1 MKLFRPEIPFIGLA
15 ISLLLTACASYS
27 DPLAG
32 VPQQRPAQQAEAA
45 QTAPASPAQ
54 ASTNFD
60 DAPDRADILATVDIF
75 FEALANKDAEELSK
89 VFSEKGGVVIAYPE
103 REGTPISYGATMDT
117 FRSIREG
124 RLPKMKNLIG
134 HQLSYSVATWR
145 WSGPLLRCG
154 SMRCCPIAAWI
165 CLR

>member
-103 REGTPISYGATMDT
+103 REGTPISYGATMDL
-117 FRSIREG
+117 S
-124 RLPKMKNLIG
+124 LI
-134 HQLSYSVATWR
+134 H
-145 WSGPLLRCG
+145 
-154 SMRCCPIAAWI
+154 I
-165 CLR
+165 